1 MNHRAGSSAWA
12 PAPPES
18 RAPGI
23 SGAIASLVIL
33 LRGDEVRQVVADRR
47 YSGKFVVRLTPEAH
61 RQLALEA
68 AEQRVSLNRLAASR
82 LVGA

>member
-1 MNHRAGSSAWA
+1 M
-12 PAPPES
+12 
-18 RAPGI
+18 
-23 SGAIASLVIL
+23 
-33 LRGDEVRQVVADRR
+33 RQVVADRR